1 MDGKWIFPHLNGV
14 INHALV
20 AQMETLLHFK
30 GFWMYLEKPF
40 SDVIDDSYDLICRRR
55 IRLLD

>member
-1 MDGKWIFPHLNGV
+1 MDGKWLFPHLNGV

-40 SDVIDDSYDLICRRR
+40 SDVIDDSYDLIC
-55 IRLLD
+55 LKKN

>member
-1 MDGKWIFPHLNGV
+1 MDGKWLFPHLNGV

-30 GFWMYLEKPF
+30 GFWMYFGEAIF
-40 SDVIDDSYDLICRRR
+40 GCD
-55 IRLLD
+55 